1 MRAFTRKPPPQESCV
16 RGQDD
21 HAARSP
27 VLAIL
32 ITVLAL
38 EFSIRTKIWC
48 SEGASISE
56 GIYQWWVQ
64 YNIYCYVICNQ
75 RRYMF
80 MPFS

>member
-16 RGQDD
+16 HGQDD

-27 VLAIL
+27 VRAIL

-38 EFSIRTKIWC
+38 EFSIGTKTCC

-64 YNIYCYVICNQ
+64 YNICYYVICSQ